1 MKRRETEV
9 LAEDPDA
16 TREEIRKMALRM
28 RRRAIMT
35 RDVAAA
41 EAAEHLEA
49 EADAD
54 APDLEAARRSW
65 ATLDWL
71 R

>member
-1 MKRRETEV
+1 M
-9 LAEDPDA
+9 A
-16 TREEIRKMALRM
+16 TTV

-41 EAAEHLEA
+41 EAAGNLEA

-54 APDLEAARRSW
+54 APDLEAARRCW
-65 ATLDWL
+65 ATLRWL